1 MTPLTNVAEININ
14 YAPALGWNNQ
24 PHIVTSLDAYVIIK
38 NYFPE
43 ETIHLQESF
52 VVLYLNQAN
61 RVIGVYK
68 MSKGGITGT
77 VADNRLI
84 LATALKIVSTSFIIA
99 HNHPSGNNK
108 PSPQDI
114 QLTSKVKEA
123 ARLLDIQLIDHL
135 IVTPLDGEYYSFADD
150 GNL

>member
-24 PHIVTSLDAYVIIK
+24 PHIVSSLDAYVIIK

-52 VVLYLNQAN
+52 VVLYVNQAN

-108 PSPQDI
+108 PSAQDI

>member
-108 PSPQDI
+108 PSAQDI